1 MSKFITQAEI
11 STAARAVSIVH
22 FEIQHGDADATFS
35 IPVKAGTFVHEA
47 GVIVTEAFTS
57 TSPSVKV
64 GVSGTLEGFIQAANV
79 TLGSVSADLP
89 VVSSAAAAN
98 TNRYGRYFPTD
109 SNVLVTWVQ
118 GTGTKT
124 AGCLKGFIKLSNVQY
139 DGIEPAANGDPLP
152 ASSY

>member
-1 MSKFITQAEI
+1 MAKFISVSEI

-22 FEIQHGDADATFS
+22 FEIQYGDADATFS

-47 GVIVTEAFTS
+47 GVVTTTGFTS
-57 TSPSVKV
+57 TSPSIKV
-64 GVSGTLEGFIQAANV
+64 GISGTLEGLIQAANV
-79 TLGSVSADLP
+79 TLGSTSSGLP

-98 TNRYGRYFPTD
+98 TFRYGLYFPTD
-109 SNVLVTWVQ
+109 SNILVTWVQ

-139 DGIEPAANGDPLP
+139 DGILPPADGQPLA